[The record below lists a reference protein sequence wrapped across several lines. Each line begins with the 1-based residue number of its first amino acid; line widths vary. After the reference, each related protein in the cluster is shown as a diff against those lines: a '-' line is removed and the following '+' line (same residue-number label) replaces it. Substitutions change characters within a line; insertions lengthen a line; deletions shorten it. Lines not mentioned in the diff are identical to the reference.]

1 MNSWDTPLGKPLKHE
16 SAHLHVS
23 GEACYVDDFP
33 LTPGMLHAQIVAS
46 AVACGKLRN
55 LDLDGARNVA
65 GVVAVLAA
73 RDIPGGNDASPVF
86 HDEPFL
92 AEDEIFCHGQ
102 SVCVVVGE
110 SEASCR
116 KGAAAVVMDIEPVDP
131 ILTLQEAVGEKS
143 FQGDELKIS
152 RGDVKQA
159 LGTAAV
165 RVQGV
170 VETGGQDHFYLE
182 SQIAQVT
189 PLEDGCYQVESS
201 TQHPSEV
208 QTKIAELL
216 DIGRHKIVVRC
227 PRMGGGFGG
236 KESQAVYVAQ
246 AAALGAW
253 YTGRPVRMRM
263 NRDQDMMT
271 TGKRHP
277 WLSKYDAGFS
287 AEGDLLAL
295 QVETF
300 ADGGW
305 SLDLSPAILQR
316 CLFHL
321 DNAYFVPNALFVGRV
336 AKTNKVSNTA
346 FRGFG
351 GPQGMA
357 VVEAAMNHGAQVLQM
372 DPAKTR
378 ARNFYGAAP
387 RHDTPYG
394 QAVAESDNRLG
405 AIYGQLMDSSD
416 YENRRASIN
425 EFNQGSRW
433 IKRGIGFQPVK
444 FGISFTTSMLNQ
456 AGALVLA
463 YADGSVQLNHGG
475 TEMGQGLHTKML
487 AICAHELGVRL
498 EHVRIMPTA
507 TDKVPNTSATAAS
520 SGSDLNGQAVRNAC
534 VEIRERLRPIAAQL
548 LGVSPGEAD
557 TIVFRAGEVHVP
569 GKREEAV
576 SLAKVMGVAYV
587 ERVSLSATGY
597 YRTPNIYFDAKTGKG
612 RPFHYFAFGGSVVEV
627 EVNGLTGE
635 HRICRVD
642 ILHDAGHSLSP
653 QIDVGQ
659 VEGGFIQ
666 GAGWLTTEE
675 LVFGADGNLLTHAP
689 STYKI
694 PAFGDVPEDFR
705 VSLLKNAPQD
715 GVIHRS
721 KAVGEPPFMHG
732 LAVVTAL
739 EHAIAGFAAAGTRV
753 MLKLPATA
761 EAILRSV
768 EDTRHGA
775 AAPVVQMDAG

>member
-1 MNSWDTPLGKPLKHE
+1 MTKSKSPLGSALSHE

-23 GEACYVDDFP
+23 GEARYVDDFP
-33 LTPGMLHAQIVAS
+33 LVPGLLHAQIVPSPVAAGLLKNIDVTPAR
-46 AVACGKLRN
+46 AVP
-55 LDLDGARNVA
+55 
-65 GVVAVLAA
+65 GVVDVLVAA
-73 RDIPGGNDASPVF
+73 DIPGANDASPVF

-92 AEDEIFCHGQ
+92 APDEIHSYGQ
-102 SVCVVVGE
+102 SVCVVVAESVDACRVGASKVHIDIEE
-110 SEASCR
+110 SE
-116 KGAAAVVMDIEPVDP
+116 P
-131 ILTLQEAVGEKS
+131 ILSIQDAIEKDS
-143 FQGDELKIS
+143 FQGDVARIGH
-152 RGDVKQA
+152 GDVDRA
-159 LGTAAV
+159 LNESEIRFSGEI
-165 RVQGV
+165 
-170 VETGGQDHFYLE
+170 ETGGQDHFYLE

-216 DIGRHKIVVRC
+216 GIGRHRIVVRC

-246 AAALGAW
+246 AAALAAW
-253 YTGRPVRMRM
+253 KTGRPVRMRM
-263 NRDQDMMT
+263 NRDQDMIS

-277 WLSKYDAGFS
+277 WFSTYEAGFS
-287 AEGDLLAL
+287 KEGDLQAL
-295 QVETF
+295 RVKTY

-321 DNAYFVPNALFVGRV
+321 DNSYFIPNADFEGRI
-336 AKTNKVSNTA
+336 AKTNKTSNTA

-357 VVEAAMNHGAQVLQM
+357 VVEAVMNHAAQLLGV
-372 DPAKTR
+372 DAAKLR

-387 RHDTPYG
+387 RNQTPYG
-394 QAVAESDNRLG
+394 QEVIFDDNRLERLY
-405 AIYGQLMDSSD
+405 AQLMSESD
-416 YENRRASIN
+416 YEKRRRSIESFNAS
-425 EFNQGSRW
+425 SKW
-433 IKRGIGFQPVK
+433 VKRGIGFQPVK

-456 AGALVLA
+456 AGALLLV

-487 AICAHELGVRL
+487 AICAHELGADL
-498 EHVRIMPTA
+498 EQVRIMPTS

-534 VEIRERLRPIAAQL
+534 VEVRERMRPIAAQL
-548 LGVSPGEAD
+548 LGVVGGDAD
-557 TIVFRAGEVHVP
+557 TIVFAGGKVYLPGQEDKAVTFGEVTQ
-569 GKREEAV
+569 A
-576 SLAKVMGVAYV
+576 SYV
-587 ERVSLSATGY
+587 ERISLSATGY

-612 RPFHYFAFGGSVVEV
+612 RPFHYYAYGGSVVEI

-635 HRICRVD
+635 HRMRRVD
-642 ILHDAGHSLSP
+642 IVHDVGNSLLP
-653 QIDVGQ
+653 EIDKGQ
-659 VEGGFIQ
+659 VEGGFVQ
-666 GAGWLTTEE
+666 GAGWVTVEE
-675 LVFGADGNLLTHAP
+675 LVMDDRGRLLTHAP

-694 PAFGDVPEDFR
+694 PAYGDIPEDFR
-705 VSLLKNAPQD
+705 VSLLERAPQE
-715 GVIHRS
+715 GVIHKS

-732 LAVVTAL
+732 LAMLTAL
-739 EHAIAGFAAAGTRV
+739 EHAIGAFGPDGVRV
-753 MLKLPATA
+753 SLSVPATP

-768 EDTRHGA
+768 ENSRSL
-775 AAPVVQMDAG
+775 VSSN